1 MHLAGSLPDSKWY
14 QMRKLIMIN
23 ELLVQ
28 DLGDVKNMEAGSG
41 KRLLWELFSEGFLT
55 PRPL

>member
-1 MHLAGSLPDSKWY
+1 
-14 QMRKLIMIN
+14 MIN

-28 DLGDVKNMEAGSG
+28 DPGDVVEIWKWEVGS

-55 PRPL
+55 RPRVSG

>member
-1 MHLAGSLPDSKWY
+1 
-14 QMRKLIMIN
+14 MIN